1 MDPKAAQGEAE
12 ASDDLQSLEEQGD
25 LETLLSLARA
35 YRTGDAG
42 RPKDMKACY
51 AAYRSAA
58 NLGSADAAYAVALFH
73 FSGGAVEKDPTQAL
87 SFLRAAAEAG
97 HVQGRV
103 YLANLYECGSHYKLD
118 AEKAGVWYRSAA
130 RAAGVAAEP
139 ETPEYAEAMAELGAG
154 RYVQS
159 ASIPEA
165 RREVLQR
172 KARALGFGGP
182 SPASIAA
189 RPSSDPG
196 LPADRPARSGV
207 DRISALPGDAPA
219 AGGRPTPAPAP
230 AQTGVTPAPAQASAP
245 ALKEK
250 LQALEKKTPKPSS
263 LTLAEGLG
271 AFFFALLFF
280 AAGAGAGYAAQKGG
294 DYMLSQGQPVPLFG
308 HETQLLFPAAVALVG
323 ILPSFLF
330 YRAGTVLRSIVGAA
344 LGAGVGW
351 VLWGTGVLTF
361 VTSRVLQTTAF
372 GVGGFLLFAL
382 AFGIFGGAK
391 KKPRPEDAR
400 L

>member
-103 YLANLYECGSHYKLD
+103 YLANLYECGTHYKLD

-130 RAAGVAAEP
+130 RAAAIGAEP
-139 ETPEYAEAMAELGAG
+139 DTTEYAEAMAELGAG

-159 ASIPEA
+159 AELPAA

-172 KARALGFGGP
+172 KARALGFGAP

-196 LPADRPARSGV
+196 LPPERASG
-207 DRISALPGDAPA
+207 LPSEAPA
-219 AGGRPTPAPAP
+219 AAPARP
-230 AQTGVTPAPAQASAP
+230 QASAP

-250 LQALEKKTPKPSS
+250 LAALEKKTPKPSS
-263 LTLAEGLG
+263 LTLAEGLV

-280 AAGAGAGYAAQKGG
+280 AAAAGAGYAAQNGG
-294 DYMLSQGQPVPLFG
+294 EYMLSQGQPVPLFG

-330 YRAGTVLRSIVGAA
+330 YRAATVLRSIVGAA

>member
-103 YLANLYECGSHYKLD
+103 YLANLYECGTHYKLD

-130 RAAGVAAEP
+130 RAAGVTAEP

-159 ASIPEA
+159 ADIPEA

-172 KARALGFGGP
+172 KARALGFGVP

-196 LPADRPARSGV
+196 VPAE
-207 DRISALPGDAPA
+207 RISALPGDAPA
-219 AGGRPTPAPAP
+219 AAGRPTPS
-230 AQTGVTPAPAQASAP
+230 PAQASATPARAPAP

-250 LQALEKKTPKPSS
+250 LAELEEKAPKPSS
-263 LTLAEGLG
+263 LTLAEGLV

-294 DYMLSQGQPVPLFG
+294 DYMLSQGQPVPVFG

-344 LGAGVGW
+344 IGAGVGW

-361 VTSRVLQTTAF
+361 VTSRVLQTTAL

>member
-35 YRTGDAG
+35 YRTGDGG

-51 AAYRSAA
+51 AAYRAAA

-103 YLANLYECGSHYKLD
+103 YLGNLYECGTHYKLD

-130 RAAGVAAEP
+130 RAAGITAEP
-139 ETPEYAEAMAELGAG
+139 EAPEYAEAMAELGAG

-159 ASIPEA
+159 ADIPEA

-172 KARALGFGGP
+172 KARTLGFGAP

-196 LPADRPARSGV
+196 LPPERASGLPAEPSPN
-207 DRISALPGDAPA
+207 AAAPA
-219 AGGRPTPAPAP
+219 VAGKEAPA
-230 AQTGVTPAPAQASAP
+230 AP

-250 LQALEKKTPKPSS
+250 LEALEKKAPKPSS
-263 LTLAEGLG
+263 LTLGEGLV

-294 DYMLSQGQPVPLFG
+294 EYMLSQGQQVPVVG
-308 HETQLLFPAAVALVG
+308 AETQLLFPAAVALVG

-330 YRAGTVLRSIVGAA
+330 YRASTVLRSIVGAA
-344 LGAGVGW
+344 IGAGVGW